1 MEKKPLKGIKAAFRS
16 LRSNKTLTNQE
27 IEVLSTF
34 ADKFTT
40 VSTHP
45 GIVGQDVSEIAK
57 EVNLH
62 HHTHTCRK
70 YGKECRFGFEK
81 LPSPETIIAQ
91 PVKGTT
97 ETKKKQD

>member
-45 GIVGQDVSEIAK
+45 GERCVSGTSQLCFFDYSQDQSKMGDVQIYLA
-57 EVNLH
+57 
-62 HHTHTCRK
+62 
-70 YGKECRFGFEK
+70 
-81 LPSPETIIAQ
+81 
-91 PVKGTT
+91 
-97 ETKKKQD
+97 